1 MAWHCQ
7 GTSRRRLSRHIAR
20 AEHDASNVES
30 EQTRQ
35 VNFVLP
41 PRAGKIGVVAT
52 STSAGSVNLATLDN
66 QAVDISTAD
75 TTQTGTQDC
84 YVTFVADGQDA
95 YVNFGPAQANVTGA
109 NAPVIA
115 TTGVNAASGAF
126 KLPANVPSHFR
137 ITASDIWMGYIAGA
151 AGTLRFYRSS
161 PYPKAC

>member
-1 MAWHCQ
+1 M
-7 GTSRRRLSRHIAR
+7 
-20 AEHDASNVES
+20 ES

-35 VNFVLP
+35 VNFPLP

-52 STSAGSVNLATLDN
+52 STTAGSVNLATLDN

-75 TTQTGTQDC
+75 TTQAGVQDC
-84 YVTFVADGQDA
+84 LVTFIADAQDA
-95 YVNFGPAQANVTGA
+95 YVIFGPSQASVTGG

-115 TTGVNAASGAF
+115 TTGVNVAGAAM
-126 KLPANVPSHFR
+126 KIPQNMPTRLR